1 MNIYDNLSW
10 FVMVCLNFLIENP
23 NWSLINSWLIV
34 DMYNLKHYG
43 VILMFLS
50 RIYYAIAYLVVL
62 ILEIIKST
70 IDMCL
75 RIFKSKGFEPI
86 VIDIDTELKRPISQ
100 TILANSITLT
110 PGTLSVDLD
119 SENQVI
125 KVAVIAP
132 RDVKDI
138 IPFEP
143 YIKGMLE

>member
-1 MNIYDNLSW
+1 MEEFQD
-10 FVMVCLNFLIENP
+10 LIF
-23 NWSLINSWLIV
+23 
-34 DMYNLKHYG
+34 NLKLLSQTKTLWG
-43 VILMFLS
+43 ILMFLS

-62 ILEIIKST
+62 ILEIIKAT
-70 IDMCL
+70 LDMAI
-75 RIFKSKGFEPI
+75 RIFKGNQFDPI
-86 VIDIDTELKRPISQ
+86 VIDIGTDLKRPISQ

-119 SENQVI
+119 SENQLI

>member
-1 MNIYDNLSW
+1 MICYGR
-10 FVMVCLNFLIENP
+10 LNFSKKKFLLI
-23 NWSLINSWLIV
+23 SYKFLTYRKYIK
-34 DMYNLKHYG
+34 LKHYG

-70 IDMCL
+70 IDMSL
-75 RIFKSKGFEPI
+75 RIFKSNGFEPI

>member
-1 MNIYDNLSW
+1 
-10 FVMVCLNFLIENP
+10 
-23 NWSLINSWLIV
+23 
-34 DMYNLKHYG
+34 
-43 VILMFLS
+43 MFLS

-70 IDMCL
+70 IDMAL
-75 RIFKSKGFEPI
+75 RIFKVDGFEPI
-86 VIDIDTELKRPISQ
+86 VIKRPISQ

>member
-1 MNIYDNLSW
+1 
-10 FVMVCLNFLIENP
+10 
-23 NWSLINSWLIV
+23 
-34 DMYNLKHYG
+34 
-43 VILMFLS
+43 MFLS

-62 ILEIIKST
+62 IIEIIKST
-70 IDMCL
+70 IDMSL
-75 RIFKSKGFEPI
+75 RIFKSNGFEPI

-119 SENQVI
+119 NENQVI
-125 KVAVIAP
+125 KVGVIAP
-132 RDVKDI
+132 RDAKDI

>member
-1 MNIYDNLSW
+1 
-10 FVMVCLNFLIENP
+10 
-23 NWSLINSWLIV
+23 
-34 DMYNLKHYG
+34 
-43 VILMFLS
+43 MFLS

-70 IDMCL
+70 LDMVV
-75 RIFKSKGFEPI
+75 RIFKGNQYDPV
-86 VIDIDTELKRPISQ
+86 VIDIDTDLKRPISQ

-119 SENQVI
+119 SESQVI

-138 IPFEP
+138 IPFEKH
-143 YIKGMLE
+143 IKGMLE

>member
-1 MNIYDNLSW
+1 MMNIH
-10 FVMVCLNFLIENP
+10 
-23 NWSLINSWLIV
+23 
-34 DMYNLKHYG
+34 LKHYG

-62 ILEIIKST
+62 IIEIIKAT
-70 IDMCL
+70 IDMSV
-75 RIFKSKGFEPI
+75 RVFKADGFKPI
-86 VIDIDTELKRPISQ
+86 VIDIGTELKRPISQ

>member
-1 MNIYDNLSW
+1 
-10 FVMVCLNFLIENP
+10 
-23 NWSLINSWLIV
+23 
-34 DMYNLKHYG
+34 
-43 VILMFLS
+43 MFLS
-50 RIYYAIAYLVVL
+50 RLYYAIAYLVVL

-70 IDMCL
+70 IDMCS
-75 RIFKSKGFEPI
+75 RIFKSKGFEPV

-119 SENQVI
+119 SENQVL
-125 KVAVIAP
+125 KVADIAP

>member
-1 MNIYDNLSW
+1 MIIYHDLLWSVK
-10 FVMVCLNFLIENP
+10 FFLRKKFL
-23 NWSLINSWLIV
+23 LILYKFLTYYKYV
-34 DMYNLKHYG
+34 KLKHYG

-62 ILEIIKST
+62 IIEIIKST
-70 IDMCL
+70 IDMSL